1 MPRNEIITALDIG
14 TTKVCALV
22 GQLSDQGEM
31 IVIGVGIEP
40 STGMKK
46 GVVVDIEAT
55 AKAIGDAV
63 GKASRQ
69 AGTDVDAVYTGVTG
83 EHISSLNSTGRIAIT
98 NPDREITFA
107 DVERVLEASKVIV
120 LPPDRQILHAIP
132 RTYSIDGQDGIHQ
145 PAGMSGTRLEVE
157 THIVHAA
164 STFLQ
169 NVEKSVIRAGLHIA
183 EMVLEPIAT
192 AEAVLLPSERMLG
205 VCLLDIGGGTSD
217 MAVFSNG
224 SIIYSCVIPIGGN
237 HVTHDLAY
245 GLAISHEEAERL
257 KTESGSSVEDMVPE
271 DDFVIVQQVGRD
283 DERKL
288 RRRALAAIIEP
299 RMQEIFEIVQQEL
312 ELSNCT
318 DIIPAGIVI
327 SGGGSQIVGCCEIA
341 QRILGISARVG
352 RPHVSGG
359 LGDTLTNPSY
369 ATAVGLLQH
378 GSEHY
383 LTNKSRRVYRGG
395 GLLKWIKDLIGKFSS
410 SR

>member
-40 STGMKK
+40 STGIKK

-63 GKASRQ
+63 GKASRE

-271 DDFVIVQQVGRD
+271 DDFVVVLQVGRD
-283 DERKL
+283 EERKL

-341 QRILGISARVG
+341 QRVLGISARVG

-383 LTNKSRRVYRGG
+383 LTHKSRRVYRRGG
-395 GLLKWIKDLIGKFSS
+395 WLNWLKDLIGKFSS